1 MGYSMSMLKRSLKK
15 TNPYLSDP
23 IRRREMFQMTVYTST
38 DIEGVKLTR
47 SDLEKK
53 KKYARRSPIVR
64 ESAKSSR
71 SPR

>member
-1 MGYSMSMLKRSLKK
+1 MLKRSLDK
-15 TNPYLSDP
+15 TNPYLSNP
-23 IRRREMFQMTVYTST
+23 VRRREMFQMTVFTST
-38 DIEGVKLTR
+38 EIEGVKLTR

-53 KKYARRSPIVR
+53 KKYGRQSTVVR